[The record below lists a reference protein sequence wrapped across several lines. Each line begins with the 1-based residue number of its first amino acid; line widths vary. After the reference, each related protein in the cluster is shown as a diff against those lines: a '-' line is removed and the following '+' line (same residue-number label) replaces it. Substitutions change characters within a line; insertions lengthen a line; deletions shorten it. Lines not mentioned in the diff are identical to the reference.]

1 MSGLNEPLGSS
12 EEDEPFDGAGSS
24 ASSSSATT
32 LTAQTTPPAVLTE
45 EQILSKLGPWVNMG
59 GKFAF
64 RKYFQ
69 TRQHKVGGP
78 VLCIVEVG
86 GVDDEGQAKICGV
99 QLRRSDW
106 GTAIMKNHL
115 YYSHRKLWDEI
126 QPKQTVLGFEPSE
139 KPSHIEALIKYQVSN
154 YQPYS
159 LVENRDFLD
168 YSHSLNPKA
177 KIPGQHAYR
186 MLVHDK
192 YLTFQDKLD
201 TKIENQKLAVTTD
214 GWTSKSKH
222 SYYAYTLHWIDENFV
237 LQSCPLAITVC
248 KGDTKHT

>member
-1 MSGLNEPLGSS
+1 MSGLNE
-12 EEDEPFDGAGSS
+12 
-24 ASSSSATT
+24 
-32 LTAQTTPPAVLTE
+32 PPAVLTE

-139 KPSHIEALIKYQVSN
+139 KPSHIEALIKYQVRN